1 MFRSTNHHVTGNH
14 ITVFT
19 LSHVRGISL
28 QLRDEFV
35 VKERVFDERWAFTFL
50 LEKTPESNEVMT
62 IASGEVNAILFKE
75 HDNSL
80 ILSKNTTNTRK
91 TKMSRSWRN
100 KIAMSR
106 SDNFRPH
113 LPPAQKRERT
123 GKEYACLP
131 FV

>member
-1 MFRSTNHHVTGNH
+1 
-14 ITVFT
+14 
-19 LSHVRGISL
+19 
-28 QLRDEFV
+28 

-62 IASGEVNAILFKE
+62 IASGQVNAILFKE

-80 ILSKNTTNTRK
+80 LLSKNTTNTRK